1 MSPNTGPIWPAVQSV
16 EVKWT
21 RDEYPAGSR
30 RQALKHRGPYSAALV
45 SPIAGQVLSLRPELQ
60 TAVED
65 AAIELA
71 RFDAEVGRMVAPFA
85 SMLMRS
91 EAASSSHIENLTS
104 SPSSVLKAE
113 FGLCETPNATL
124 IVSNQ
129 LAMKAAIDASED
141 LSVDSL
147 LQMHRTLMFQA
158 DPENAGRL
166 RDQAVWIG
174 GSNLGPHGADYIAP
188 EASAVPDLMSDLI
201 AFSRRLDLPAIAQV
215 ALAHAQFETIHPF
228 TDGNGRTG
236 RALVQAMLHRLGV
249 TANVTVPVSAGLLQ
263 DTARYFEALNSYRL
277 GLIEPIISVF
287 ADAARDAIA
296 NGRQLASDLHTAEAR
311 WRERLTVRS
320 DSGAAKLVARLMEQP
335 VISSASAVEILGTTP
350 ANAQLA
356 IDKLVELGILRQLGS
371 GARNRLWQAADV
383 IFALDDFAER
393 IKRK

>member
-16 EVKWT
+16 EVRWT

-45 SPIAGQVLSLRPELQ
+45 SPIAGQVLSLKPELQ

-91 EAASSSHIENLTS
+91 EAASSSQIENLTS

-113 FGLCETPNATL
+113 FGLGETPNATL

-371 GARNRLWQAADV
+371 GARNRLWQAADA

>member
-1 MSPNTGPIWPAVQSV
+1 MSPNSGPVWPAVQSV

-45 SPIAGQVLSLRPELQ
+45 SPIAGQALSLRPELQ

-91 EAASSSHIENLTS
+91 EAASSSQIENLTS

-113 FGLCETPNATL
+113 FGLGETPNATL

-371 GARNRLWQAADV
+371 GARNRLWQATDV

>member
-16 EVKWT
+16 EVRWT

-45 SPIAGQVLSLRPELQ
+45 SPIAGQVLSLKPELQ

-91 EAASSSHIENLTS
+91 EAASSSQIENLTS

-113 FGLCETPNATL
+113 FGLGETPNATL

-383 IFALDDFAER
+383 ILALDDFAER

>member
-1 MSPNTGPIWPAVQSV
+1 MSLNTGQIWPAVQAV

-21 RDEYPAGSR
+21 REDYPVGSR

-45 SPIAGQVLSLRPELQ
+45 SPIADQVLSLRPELQ
-60 TAVED
+60 TMVED

-91 EAASSSHIENLTS
+91 EAASSSQIENLTS

-113 FGLCETPNATL
+113 FGLGETPNATL

-129 LAMKAAIDASED
+129 LAMKAAIDASAD

-147 LQMHRTLMFQA
+147 LHMHRTLMFQA

-188 EASAVPDLMSDLI
+188 EASAVPELISDLI
-201 AFSRRLDLPAIAQV
+201 AFSSRLDLPAIAQV

-287 ADAARDAIA
+287 ADAARDAIS

-371 GARNRLWQAADV
+371 AARNRLWQAPDV

>member
-1 MSPNTGPIWPAVQSV
+1 MSLNTGQIWPAVQAV

-21 RDEYPAGSR
+21 REDYPVGSR

-45 SPIAGQVLSLRPELQ
+45 SPIADQVLSLRPELQ
-60 TAVED
+60 TMVED

-91 EAASSSHIENLTS
+91 EAASSSQIENLTS

-113 FGLCETPNATL
+113 FGLGETPNATL

-129 LAMKAAIDASED
+129 LAMKAAIDASAD

-147 LQMHRTLMFQA
+147 LHMHRTLMFQA

-188 EASAVPDLMSDLI
+188 EASAVPDLISDLI
-201 AFSRRLDLPAIAQV
+201 AFSSRLDLPAIAQV

-335 VISSASAVEILGTTP
+335 VISSSSAVEILGTTP

-371 GARNRLWQAADV
+371 GARNRLWQAPDV

>member
-21 RDEYPAGSR
+21 RDGYPAGSR

-60 TAVED
+60 TTVED

-91 EAASSSHIENLTS
+91 EAASSSQIENLTS

-113 FGLCETPNATL
+113 FGLGETPNASL

-129 LAMKAAIDASED
+129 LAMKAAIEASAD
-141 LSVDSL
+141 LSVESL
-147 LQMHRTLMFQA
+147 LQMHRTLMSQA

-188 EASAVPDLMSDLI
+188 EASAVPDLMADLI
-201 AFSRRLDLPAIAQV
+201 AFSTRLDLPAIAQV

-228 TDGNGRTG
+228 MDGNGRTG
-236 RALVQAMLHRLGV
+236 RALVQAMLQGLGV
-249 TANVTVPVSAGLLQ
+249 TANVTVPVSAGLLR
-263 DTARYFEALNSYRL
+263 DTHRYFEALNSYRL
-277 GLIEPIISVF
+277 GFIEPIIRVF
-287 ADAARDAIA
+287 ADAAHDAIA
-296 NGRQLASDLHTAEAR
+296 NGRQLASDLQLAEVQ
-311 WRERLTVRS
+311 WRERLNVRS
-320 DSGAAKLVARLMEQP
+320 DSGAARLAAKLMEQP
-335 VISSASAVEILGTTP
+335 VISSASAVEMLGTTP

-356 IDKLVELGILRQLGS
+356 IDKLVEVGILSQLGS
-371 GARNRLWQAADV
+371 GARNRLWQATDV
-383 IFALDDFAER
+383 IFALDEFAER

>member
-1 MSPNTGPIWPAVQSV
+1 MSPNTGPVWPAVQSV

-91 EAASSSHIENLTS
+91 EAASSSQIENLTS

-113 FGLCETPNATL
+113 FGLGETPNATL

>member
-1 MSPNTGPIWPAVQSV
+1 
-16 EVKWT
+16 
-21 RDEYPAGSR
+21 
-30 RQALKHRGPYSAALV
+30 
-45 SPIAGQVLSLRPELQ
+45 VLSLKPELQ

-91 EAASSSHIENLTS
+91 EAASSSQIENLTS

-113 FGLCETPNATL
+113 FGLGETPNATL

-371 GARNRLWQAADV
+371 GARNRLWQAADA

>member
-1 MSPNTGPIWPAVQSV
+1 MSPNTGPVWPAVQSV

-45 SPIAGQVLSLRPELQ
+45 SPIAGQVLILRPELQ

-71 RFDAEVGRMVAPFA
+71 RFDAEVGRMVTPFA

-91 EAASSSHIENLTS
+91 EAASSSQIENLTS

-113 FGLCETPNATL
+113 FGLGETPNATL

-129 LAMKAAIDASED
+129 LAMKAAIEASED

-371 GARNRLWQAADV
+371 GARNRLWQATDV

>member
-1 MSPNTGPIWPAVQSV
+1 MSPNSGPVWPAVQSV

-45 SPIAGQVLSLRPELQ
+45 SPIAGQVLSLKPELQ

-91 EAASSSHIENLTS
+91 EAASSSQIENLTS

-113 FGLCETPNATL
+113 FGLGETPNATL

>member
-16 EVKWT
+16 EVRWT

-45 SPIAGQVLSLRPELQ
+45 SPIAGQLLSLRPELQ

-91 EAASSSHIENLTS
+91 EAASSSQIENLTS

-113 FGLCETPNATL
+113 FGLGETPNATL

-371 GARNRLWQAADV
+371 GARNRLWQATDV

>member
-1 MSPNTGPIWPAVQSV
+1 MSLNTGQIWPAVLTV

-21 RDEYPAGSR
+21 REDYPVGSR

-45 SPIAGQVLSLRPELQ
+45 SPIADQVLSLRPELQ
-60 TAVED
+60 TMVED

-91 EAASSSHIENLTS
+91 EAASSSQIENLTS

-113 FGLCETPNATL
+113 FGLGETPNATL

-129 LAMKAAIDASED
+129 LAMKAAIDASAD

-147 LQMHRTLMFQA
+147 LHMHRTLMFQA

-188 EASAVPDLMSDLI
+188 EASAVPDLMADLI
-201 AFSRRLDLPAIAQV
+201 SFSRRLDLPAIAQV

-335 VISSASAVEILGTTP
+335 VISSSSAVEILGTTP

-371 GARNRLWQAADV
+371 GARNRLWQAPDV